1 MGDDFSENISLDE
14 LLKTIRKSCVKLAG
28 AETYTSVMEWYKMPI
43 ITLYEWADIILEL
56 QKKK

>member
-1 MGDDFSENISLDE
+1 MGDEYGENPSLED

-28 AETYTSVMEWYKMPI
+28 AETYTSVIEWYKMPI